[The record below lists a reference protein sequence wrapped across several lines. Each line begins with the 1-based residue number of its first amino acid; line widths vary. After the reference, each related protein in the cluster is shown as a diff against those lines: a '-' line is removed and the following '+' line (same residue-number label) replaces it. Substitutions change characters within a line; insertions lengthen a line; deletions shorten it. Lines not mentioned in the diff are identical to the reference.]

1 MSFADAIHRSGRAL
15 LVCGAVSQPLKLMAQ
30 AEFHRHVGTANILPH
45 IDAALA
51 RAGELHG

>member
-1 MSFADAIHRSGRAL
+1 L
-15 LVCGAVSQPLKLMAQ
+15 SQPLKLIAQ

-51 RAGELHG
+51 RAGELHRLIA